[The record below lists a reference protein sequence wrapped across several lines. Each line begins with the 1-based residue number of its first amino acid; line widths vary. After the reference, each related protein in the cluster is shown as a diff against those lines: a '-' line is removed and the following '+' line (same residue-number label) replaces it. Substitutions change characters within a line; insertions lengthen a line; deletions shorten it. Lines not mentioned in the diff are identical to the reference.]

1 MIFVLNLMF
10 VCYLFYIVIFSKVM
24 NIENMSLEILITAG
38 IRIQINDL
46 LKISVGTSE
55 LFCRIK

>member
-46 LKISVGTSE
+46 L
-55 LFCRIK
+55 

>member
-1 MIFVLNLMF
+1 MIFGLNLMF